1 MPVSTTPAAA
11 RFVALAQKLQR
22 RRPDWAAVERSRR
35 RAKASARNYVI
46 GRNKEDVL
54 SDYVSSDYDSEPDAP
69 PPTTNTLSTF

>member
-11 RFVALAQKLQR
+11 CFVALAEKLQR

-35 RAKASARNYVI
+35 RAKVSTMIARN
-46 GRNKEDVL
+46 NEDVL

-69 PPTTNTLSTF
+69 PSTTNTLSTF

>member
-22 RRPDWAAVERSRR
+22 RRPDWAAVERNRR
-35 RAKASARNYVI
+35 RAKAFTI
-46 GRNKEDVL
+46 FERNKQDVL

-69 PPTTNTLSTF
+69 PSTTNTLNTF

>member
-35 RAKASARNYVI
+35 RAKASTIIARN
-46 GRNKEDVL
+46 NEDVL
-54 SDYVSSDYDSEPDAP
+54 SDYVSSDYDSQPDAP
-69 PPTTNTLSTF
+69 PSTTKTLSTF